1 MTGGA
6 GLSAGISQG
15 LDKVADGLVRRQQVQ
30 QQSAMFNQ
38 QMQFNQINQGM
49 KMQQHQ
55 TQQEKSQLMIDTMQA
70 KLGEY
75 ESQIA
80 KRDAFDAMRA
90 FEYTGD
96 ASLLNSANKNPKI
109 KALLASKGIAKF
121 HNLDYMGA
129 DKLNEFGITEEMRKD
144 PSKRLVLVTTVDGDT
159 KVMDAM
165 AMYATTG
172 FLNEIGDIK
181 TKEIE
186 NSYKQKQMA
195 LNLAATSANIENART
210 TTAINRNKL
219 VESNLALGSMIEW
232 LEANPDKTYQD
243 YQMSAKQSGG
253 FAPSNYEKDLAL
265 LARR

>member
-15 LDKVADGLVRRQQVQ
+15 LDKVADGMVRRQQVQ

-49 KMQQHQ
+49 KMEQHS
-55 TQQEKSQLMIDTMQA
+55 TNQEKSQLMIDTMQA

-109 KALLASKGIAKF
+109 IL
-121 HNLDYMGA
+121 
-129 DKLNEFGITEEMRKD
+129 R
-144 PSKRLVLVTTVDGDT
+144 
-159 KVMDAM
+159 
-165 AMYATTG
+165 
-172 FLNEIGDIK
+172 
-181 TKEIE
+181 
-186 NSYKQKQMA
+186 
-195 LNLAATSANIENART
+195 
-210 TTAINRNKL
+210 
-219 VESNLALGSMIEW
+219 
-232 LEANPDKTYQD
+232 
-243 YQMSAKQSGG
+243 
-253 FAPSNYEKDLAL
+253 
-265 LARR
+265 